1 MIVTKQ
7 SHAALPRWVWLVFAA
22 LFGQTIFVAGE
33 TPAPKGASLRIIAFG
48 AHPDDAEFK
57 VGGTAIK
64 WVRQGHRVKLVSM
77 TNGDLGHFV
86 MSGGPLARRRAEE
99 VHRAAQ
105 ILNVTSQ
112 VVDIHDGELMPTL
125 ENRKLMSR
133 LIREWQADI
142 VFSHRPYDY
151 NPDHR
156 YVGVLAHDTAFMVSV
171 PFFTPDT
178 PATENNPVYL
188 HYSDSFPKPYP
199 FQPDIVVA
207 IDDVFEQKI
216 DAIDHLVS
224 QVYETNYSPLG
235 KERERAIRSVP
246 KEPAARRAWLAEQH
260 GARYAAVADRYRDAL
275 MRRYGPEKG
284 RAVKYAEAFEI
295 CQYGRVPTEE
305 ELKQLFPFFPE

>member
-1 MIVTKQ
+1 MNRSQ
-7 SHAALPRWVWLVFAA
+7 GASLNWMWLVFAA
-22 LFGQTIFVAGE
+22 FFGLTLRVAAQS
-33 TPAPKGASLRIIAFG
+33 PAPKQAPLRIIAFG

-64 WVRQGHRVKLVSM
+64 WVGQGHRVKVVSM

-86 MSGGPLARRRAEE
+86 MSGGPLARRRTEE
-99 VHRAAQ
+99 VHRAAK
-105 ILNVTSQ
+105 ILGVTSQ

-142 VFSHRPYDY
+142 VLSHRPYDY

-207 IDDVFEQKI
+207 IDDVFERKI
-216 DAIDHLVS
+216 DALDQLVS

-246 KEPAARRAWLAEQH
+246 KDPGARRAWLVEQH
-260 GARYAAVADRYRDAL
+260 GRRYAAVANQYREAL
-275 MRRYGPEKG
+275 IRWYGPEKG
-284 RAVKYAEAFEI
+284 KAVRYAEAFEI

-305 ELKQLFPFFPE
+305 EIKQLFPFFAD